1 MSKVQE
7 SIDVDVP
14 VRVVYDQWTSFER
27 FPEFMEG
34 VEEVRQ
40 LDDLHAHWKTK
51 IAGLSRE
58 FETEF
63 TERIPDERVSW
74 RTTTEDVKHTGMVSL
89 EPIDATHTRVSMTMD
104 FQPTGFAEK
113 AADKLGV
120 LERMVRGDLRR
131 FKHFVEEHGVDPGT
145 RGDGPGTG
153 A

>member
-1 MSKVQE
+1 MGRVEE

-14 VRVVYDQWTSFER
+14 VRVVYDQWTTFEH

-40 LDDLHAHWKTK
+40 LDDLHAHWRTK

-58 FETEF
+58 FETEII
-63 TERIPDERVSW
+63 ERVPDERVSW
-74 RTTTEDVKHTGMVSL
+74 HTTGENVKHTGMVSL
-89 EPIDATHTRVSMTMD
+89 QPIDATHTRVRMTMD

-120 LERMVRGDLRR
+120 LDRQVRGDLRR
-131 FKHFVEEHGVDPGT
+131 FKHFIEE
-145 RGDGPGTG
+145 RGSGPDTAGDSPS
-153 A
+153 

>member
-1 MSKVQE
+1 MGRVEE

-14 VRVVYDQWTSFER
+14 VHVVYDQWTSFEQ

-58 FETEF
+58 FDTEIV
-63 TERIPDERVSW
+63 ERVPDERVAW
-74 RTTTEDVKHTGMVSL
+74 RTSSDNVKHSGTVAL
-89 EPIDATHTRVSMTMD
+89 EPIDASRTRVTMTMD
-104 FQPTGFAEK
+104 FQPTGLAEK

-120 LERMVRGDLRR
+120 LDRMVSGDLRR
-131 FKHFVEEHGVDPGT
+131 FKQFLEERAAGGT
-145 RGDGPGTG
+145 SGGGGR
-153 A
+153 